1 MPEISGI
8 DGSLIRGPLRT
19 QRPPE
24 GSEWDQ
30 DPLQD
35 RAESDIDE
43 GNDRHDVAV
52 RPALPNLDVQPLAE
66 EGVGE
71 VQTDGCDA
79 NPPTARPRPASMA
92 GQDKGKHKDRQSTR
106 PNSSPYCASS
116 KESHTCKKKP
126 PNTN

>member
-71 VQTDGCDA
+71 AQNDGCDD
-79 NPPTARPRPASMA
+79 NPPTARPRPGWLA
-92 GQDKGKHKDRQSTR
+92 GQEKGTHDRGKRSEENTTEIQSQMR
-106 PNSSPYCASS
+106 ISQAVSGL
-116 KESHTCKKKP
+116 
-126 PNTN
+126 